1 MVEHTEIE
9 MKITVYEFVNENRQ
23 QYRELARVG
32 IVSGLLERDLQ
43 LYEMFQRELT
53 ETQSRMQATSRAA
66 ESFKISERQV
76 ITIVKKYDGEI
87 TQI

>member
-1 MVEHTEIE
+1 MDERK
-9 MKITVYEFVNENRQ
+9 MKITVYEFVNENRK

-43 LYEMFQRELT
+43 LYEMFQRELSA
-53 ETQSRMQATSRAA
+53 TQSRMQATSRAA